1 MTVLHLLQPSLYMAM
16 LSLPQYDHR
25 GSPDFRRDAYERSY
39 VVFHLMSE
47 IGRVETRHLTRRGA
61 ARLDLTSTRTMR
73 RCPWRLVMGRLL
85 RFNVLRMDA
94 SRSVS
99 SARDD
104 AAGRESLVIIAS
116 ATVDVP
122 TGGTRL

>member
-1 MTVLHLLQPSLYMAM
+1 M

-25 GSPDFRRDAYERSY
+25 GSLDFRRDAYERSY
-39 VVFHLMSE
+39 VVLALLSE

-73 RCPWRLVMGRLL
+73 RCPWRLAMGRLL

-94 SRSVS
+94 SRSMLCLIRRDGPRYEPS
-99 SARDD
+99 SREDAR
-104 AAGRESLVIIAS
+104 RPLH
-116 ATVDVP
+116 
-122 TGGTRL
+122 